1 MGGGQNGGNVYMS
14 AEVRPLSGAQIKK
27 DSRIGNYEKESADPF
42 GVSGRVVFFC
52 YLSAPPIVLPMGI
65 WRDALEGARGT
76 RGGSSE
82 VRHLLLE
89 TRGALGSSI
98 HHAFSPVRA

>member
-1 MGGGQNGGNVYMS
+1 MGGGQNGGNVDMS
-14 AEVRPLSGAQIKK
+14 AEVRPLSGGQIKK

-76 RGGSSE
+76 RGGPRKCGTS
-82 VRHLLLE
+82 
-89 TRGALGSSI
+89 
-98 HHAFSPVRA
+98 FWSPG